1 MPPEEKTHTLKNEV
15 REVIRVLLISLAVVI
30 PIRIFIAQPF
40 IVRGASM
47 EPTFHDGEYLIVD
60 EISLRFNELKR
71 GEVVIF
77 RYPKDP
83 KSFFI
88 KRIIGLPRETIVIRD
103 GRVYLSKSGEDLEL
117 IDEPYIGDEVFT
129 MPDKAVVLGDDEY
142 FVLGDNRPYSSD
154 SRAWGPL
161 DLKYIIGRTFIRLWP
176 PSRLN
181 LL

>member
-60 EISLRFNELKR
+60 EISLRFNELER